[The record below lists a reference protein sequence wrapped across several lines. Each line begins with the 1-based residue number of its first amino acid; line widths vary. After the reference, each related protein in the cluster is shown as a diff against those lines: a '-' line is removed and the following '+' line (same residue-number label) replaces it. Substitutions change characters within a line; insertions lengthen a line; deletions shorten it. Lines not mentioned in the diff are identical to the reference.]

1 MRCRWPAAGAQ
12 GTCPPSRSPQW
23 QRQPSATWAARGK
36 RLSVPSRPRQGV
48 GTPCGSGTRGASRAR
63 PPGARP
69 TSGGSAQSS
78 ALPRRRPVVFQKR
91 SARSPTTQHGGN
103 VWPKSAT
110 HTAPPGVALP
120 WLRRCRRGG
129 QCTGAGPTV
138 AARGA
143 VTRCAPPRHR
153 IGCLGPGSLGSLAW
167 AAALAGGE
175 DARRAAPCPTGA
187 GRGRLGLSGPGP
199 RPAALPTTARNT
211 AASHPGSRWQAPV
224 RRCTRSRPL
233 RARGPK
239 APQGVGALARAL
251 GGFRGAR
258 ATEGPVPPSGHPTEG
273 HDKPKARRSPRVAE
287 ETPPRGGAPLD
298 RGTRP

>member
-1 MRCRWPAAGAQ
+1 M
-12 GTCPPSRSPQW
+12 
-23 QRQPSATWAARGK
+23 
-36 RLSVPSRPRQGV
+36 PSRPRQGV
-48 GTPCGSGTRGASRAR
+48 GTPCGSGTRGARRAR

-78 ALPRRRPVVFQKR
+78 ALPRRRPVVFQQR

-110 HTAPPGVALP
+110 HTAPPGVSLP
-120 WLRRCRRGG
+120 LWRRCRRRG
-129 QCTGAGPTV
+129 QCPGAGPTV

-143 VTRCAPPRHR
+143 VTRCAPPQTPH
-153 IGCLGPGSLGSLAW
+153 GCLGPDSLGSLAW
-167 AAALAGGE
+167 AAAPAGGE

-187 GRGRLGLSGPGP
+187 GRGRLGLSVPGP

-211 AASHPGSRWQAPV
+211 AQSHPGEPLAGPRPPLHARAP
-224 RRCTRSRPL
+224 
-233 RARGPK
+233 AGPK
-239 APQGVGALARAL
+239 ATQGVGALARAL

-258 ATEGPVPPSGHPTEG
+258 ATEGPVPPSVHPTEG
-273 HDKPKARRSPRVAE
+273 HDKPKARRYPRVAE
-287 ETPPRGGAPLD
+287 ETPPRCGAPLD